1 MARNGSTKLIW
12 KKRITQ
18 CTKDAGTYK
27 PYFDDVI
34 DTLADILYRRDQAL
48 ESFKQS
54 GEGVIV
60 PHVNKA
66 GAENFEQHPA
76 LRIADNLNR
85 DALQYWKELGLTPA
99 ALRKM
104 NEDSFKPKQVSKFA
118 SALAALSGEADD

>member
-1 MARNGSTKLIW
+1 MTKTAW

-18 CTKDAGTYK
+18 CAKDAGTYK

-34 DTLADILYRRDQAL
+34 DTLADILQRRDKTIAAW
-48 ESFKQS
+48 KKS
-54 GEGVIV
+54 GDDVVI

-66 GAENFEQHPA
+66 GATNMEQHPA

-85 DALQYWKELGLTPA
+85 DALQYWQELGLTPA

-104 NEDSFKPKQVSKFA
+104 NAKTFEAKPVSKFA
-118 SALAALSGEADD
+118 SALAALAGDAEA